1 MYVFSDNGK
10 GGEEEWNP
18 WEEDERAQ
26 SLVLQKRRDAFRSY
40 QDHVAKNRP
49 KTYKVQIWGKAAI
62 GKWNMLLGSRDHCFS
77 CCVLILSLLLF
88 CISRDHN

>member
-1 MYVFSDNGK
+1 MFPDNGK

-18 WEEDERAQ
+18 WEEDERAH

-62 GKWNMLLGSRDHCFS
+62 GKWNMFVVSRDHCIY
-77 CCVLILSLLLF
+77 CCVLIGFFFSF
-88 CISRDHN
+88 FISREHN